1 MRFASNRGLLDIRT
15 VCVFANMRTPTR
27 IIVRHCHALMNNSL
41 AVIFAVIVASPF
53 IGHGQEEMTL
63 TRFREIVSSPGD
75 NAPLSPKMAAAGPL
89 WTNATVSFSLK
100 FEGGKTFQATAAE
113 TSKTVRG
120 KYVVTTV
127 NAPSFKQ
134 PAETITTY
142 DEAVSVHKV
151 WAVQGETIIEGRI
164 VYDVD
169 KKLYA
174 VSSAY
179 GAGVTELG
187 VGSFSTTE
195 STSRTWMF
203 TNGVLFCTRESRTTP
218 VIKSK

>member
-1 MRFASNRGLLDIRT
+1 LA
-15 VCVFANMRTPTR
+15 
-27 IIVRHCHALMNNSL
+27 VRHCHALMNKSL
-41 AVIFAVIVASPF
+41 AVFFAVIVASSF
-53 IGHGQEEMTL
+53 VGHGQEKMTL
-63 TRFREIVSSPGD
+63 ARFREIVSSPGD
-75 NAPLSPKMAAAGPL
+75 SEPLNPKLAAAGPL
-89 WTNATVSFSLK
+89 WRNATVSFSLR
-100 FEGGKTFQATAAE
+100 FEGGKTFQATADA

-134 PAETITTY
+134 PADTIMTY
-142 DEAVSVHKV
+142 DEAVSAHRV

-164 VYDVD
+164 VYDVE

-174 VSSAY
+174 MSSAY
-179 GAGVTELG
+179 GAGLTELG

-203 TNGVLFCTRESRTTP
+203 TNGVLFCTRESKTTP
-218 VIKSK
+218 VTKSK